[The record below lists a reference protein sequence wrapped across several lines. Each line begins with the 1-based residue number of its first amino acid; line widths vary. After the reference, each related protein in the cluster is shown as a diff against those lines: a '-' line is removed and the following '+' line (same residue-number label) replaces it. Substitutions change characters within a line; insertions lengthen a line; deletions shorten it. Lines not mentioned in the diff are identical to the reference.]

1 MTNFVNNSD
10 IEQINTKLCVVAIIG
25 DSVYDTSE
33 FANISTDFLYCTLKY
48 SEIPDFYLMLKKIQ
62 ITTDFKYLNILRY
75 FSTPNSKIF
84 FDFKCSSDC
93 CSGAQFI
100 NPDITLTVNK
110 FVKLL
115 LKRGANVVVGDHSMG
130 ALFKNWDV
138 SHMGLCPIQINP
150 NTTSG
155 RFRMFGY
162 KNDFINSIHPTLNQ
176 IGDITENN
184 TDQVKID
191 FSNMSGT
198 LVYSINNNVNIPV
211 QLISQGY
218 QIEQNYRGEINGEPN
233 NNNQQLQPVH
243 CEFPLFNG
251 MIIVSST
258 HWCNLTQV
266 QSDINEDKLK
276 FQYTNTFG
284 EFETSKMEQE
294 LSAVKSTGSKKQVQE
309 YCSNK
314 VRDICSGRNL

>member
-1 MTNFVNNSD
+1 
-10 IEQINTKLCVVAIIG
+10 
-25 DSVYDTSE
+25 
-33 FANISTDFLYCTLKY
+33 
-48 SEIPDFYLMLKKIQ
+48 
-62 ITTDFKYLNILRY
+62 
-75 FSTPNSKIF
+75 
-84 FDFKCSSDC
+84 
-93 CSGAQFI
+93 
-100 NPDITLTVNK
+100 
-110 FVKLL
+110 
-115 LKRGANVVVGDHSMG
+115 
-130 ALFKNWDV
+130 
-138 SHMGLCPIQINP
+138 
-150 NTTSG
+150 
-155 RFRMFGY
+155 MFGN

-176 IGDITENN
+176 IGDITE
-184 TDQVKID
+184 TDQVKIN

-211 QLISQGY
+211 KLISQGY
-218 QIEQNYRGEINGEPN
+218 QIEQNYRGEYNDETNNETNNEIN
-233 NNNQQLQPVH
+233 NNIRLQPVH

-284 EFETSKMEQE
+284 EIETSKMEQE
-294 LSAVKSTGSKKQVQE
+294 LSAIKSTGSKKQVQE